1 MKDTIKDNK
10 IHLLF
15 NVTESVTGISR
26 KNIEGKKRHKQYILP
41 RHIIGYMLHKELEI
55 TLMESA
61 KIIGRDHS
69 TIHHY
74 VRHYNDNM
82 KFYKE
87 YRDLYKIIS
96 ESYWSQIME
105 ADVKDMSLEL
115 KQLQNLIDILT
126 EKKKKLLTLT
136 N

>member
-1 MKDTIKDNK
+1 MKDTIKENK

-15 NVTESVTGISR
+15 DVTEALTGINR
-26 KNIEGKKRHKQYILP
+26 KSIVGKKRNKEYILP
-41 RHIIGYMLHKELEI
+41 RHIIGYMLHKELDI

-74 VRHYNDNM
+74 VKNYDDNI

-87 YRDLYKIIS
+87 YRELCKLIS
-96 ESYWSQIME
+96 ESFWSQIME
-105 ADVKDMSLEL
+105 ADVKDLSLEL
-115 KQLQNLIDILT
+115 KQLQNLIDILN
-126 EKKKKLLTLT
+126 EKKKKLLTIT

>member
-1 MKDTIKDNK
+1 MKDTIKENK

-15 NVTESVTGISR
+15 DVTEALNGINR
-26 KNIEGKKRHKQYILP
+26 KSIAGKKRNKEYILP
-41 RHIIGYMLHKELEI
+41 RHIIGYMLHKELDI

-74 VRHYNDNM
+74 VKNYDDNI

-87 YRDLYKIIS
+87 YRELYKLIS
-96 ESYWSQIME
+96 ESFWSQIME
-105 ADVKDMSLEL
+105 ADVKDLSLEL
-115 KQLQNLIDILT
+115 KQLQN
-126 EKKKKLLTLT
+126 KCVV
-136 N
+136 

>member
-1 MKDTIKDNK
+1 MKDTIKENK

-15 NVTESVTGISR
+15 DVTEALTGINR
-26 KNIEGKKRHKQYILP
+26 KSIVGKKRNKEYILP
-41 RHIIGYMLHKELEI
+41 RHIIGYMLHKELDI

-74 VRHYNDNM
+74 VKNYDDNI

-87 YRDLYKIIS
+87 YRELYKLIS
-96 ESYWSQIME
+96 ESFWSQIME
-105 ADVKDMSLEL
+105 ADVKDLSLEL
-115 KQLQNLIDILT
+115 KQLLNLIDILN
-126 EKKKKLLTLT
+126 EKKKKLLTIT

>member
-1 MKDTIKDNK
+1 MKDTIKENK

-15 NVTESVTGISR
+15 DVTEALTGINR
-26 KNIEGKKRHKQYILP
+26 KSIVGKKRNKEYILP
-41 RHIIGYMLHKELEI
+41 RHIIGYMLHKELDI

-74 VRHYNDNM
+74 VKNYDDNI

-87 YRDLYKIIS
+87 YRELYKLIS
-96 ESYWSQIME
+96 ESFWSQIME
-105 ADVKDMSLEL
+105 ADVKDLSLEL
-115 KQLQNLIDILT
+115 KQLQNLIDILN
-126 EKKKKLLTLT
+126 EKKKKLLTIT

>member
-1 MKDTIKDNK
+1 
-10 IHLLF
+10 
-15 NVTESVTGISR
+15 
-26 KNIEGKKRHKQYILP
+26 
-41 RHIIGYMLHKELEI
+41 MLHKELDI

-74 VRHYNDNM
+74 VKNYDDNI

-87 YRDLYKIIS
+87 YRELYKLIS
-96 ESYWSQIME
+96 ESFWSQIME
-105 ADVKDMSLEL
+105 ADVKDLSLEL
-115 KQLQNLIDILT
+115 KQLQNLIDILN
-126 EKKKKLLTLT
+126 EKKKKLLTIT

>member
-1 MKDTIKDNK
+1 MKDTIKENK
-10 IHLLF
+10 IDLLF
-15 NVTESVTGISR
+15 DVTEAVTGINR
-26 KNIEGKKRHKQYILP
+26 KNILSKKRHKQYILP
-41 RHIIGYMLHKELEI
+41 RHIVGYMLHKELEI
-55 TLMESA
+55 TIMESG
-61 KIIGRDHS
+61 KLVGRDHS

-74 VRHYNDNM
+74 VKHYDDNM
-82 KFYKE
+82 RFYKE

-96 ESYWSQIME
+96 ESYWSQVME

-126 EKKKKLLTLT
+126 EKKKKLIKLT